1 MHRNSRLGTILLL
14 CLVGLVAAGCS
25 SNDADVANG
34 PATNPFLSAAL
45 YGITHFDPSQSDSTP
60 YGPPKGTHRV
70 SPEDYPIVCGGP
82 VNIIT
87 LASTNPSY
95 MWGVGTDRVAY
106 IRSSGGQWVEEAR
119 IDAPA
124 YMSPTLGP
132 IAPEDH
138 LRIGAMELEGMTSTD
153 LNTVLSESYGQA
165 YNLRIM
171 NSSYSAVDNDNVL
184 YANYG
189 NGVYAFALVNPNDPS
204 AGIAVVR
211 SIADIRSIQGAIVE
225 GVRLFGLSM
234 TYDGRLLVAFS
245 NGLAAIDR
253 SLDPATAQFIAFG
266 AGETVYNSIAV
277 DENNGVYIA
286 TDKFMHK
293 LVWTGTTLSTLE
305 ADGAWIS
312 AYDAPTDAVPPMIKF
327 GLGTGS
333 TPTLMGFGTDPDK
346 LVVITDG
353 CKQMKLVAFWRDAIP
368 EGFVQKPGTAS
379 RRIAGQIQVTCG
391 FSPVPEWIQ
400 SEQSVVVNGYG
411 AFVVNNIPENAAT
424 YDIANANKILGVAAM
439 GPMYAPPTGAQ
450 RFAWDPVADEWIS
463 VWARSDVS
471 STSMVP
477 IHSRLGSMALVNGYT
492 AADGWEV
499 TGMDWTTGTTVHRTI
514 FGHKTFGNGAY
525 AILQYLNNGD
535 LLFNSFVGPYRV
547 SY

>member
-87 LASTNPSY
+87 LASTNASY

-253 SLDPATAQFIAFG
+253 SLDPATAQFVPFG

-450 RFAWDPVADEWIS
+450 RFAWDPVADEWTS

-499 TGMDWTTGTTVHRTI
+499 TGMDWTTGATVHRTI
-514 FGHKTFGNGAY
+514 FGRKTFGNGAY

-535 LLFNSFVGPYRV
+535 LVFNSFVGPYRV

>member
-1 MHRNSRLGTILLL
+1 MRRKVRSGAIFLL
-14 CLVGLVAAGCS
+14 CLLGLVAAGCS
-25 SNDADVANG
+25 TNTEHFVNG
-34 PATNPFLSAAL
+34 PVTNPFLSAAL
-45 YGITHFDPSQSDSTP
+45 YGITHFDPSQSDSTL
-60 YGPPKGTHRV
+60 YGPPRGTYRV
-70 SPEDYPIVCGGP
+70 SPETYPISFAGP

-87 LASTNPSY
+87 LASTNPSF

-106 IRSSGGQWVEEAR
+106 IRSSNGAWLEEAR
-119 IDAPA
+119 IEAPA
-124 YMSPTLGP
+124 YMAPTLGP
-132 IAPEDH
+132 VDPEFH
-138 LRIGAMELEGMTSTD
+138 RSIGERELEGMTSAD
-153 LNTVLSESYGQA
+153 LNALFVQGYGQA

-189 NGVYAFALVNPNDPS
+189 NGVYAFALADASNPS
-204 AGIAVVR
+204 AGISIVR
-211 SIADIRSIQGAIVE
+211 SIADIRTIQGAVVD

-234 TYDGRLLVAFS
+234 TYDGHLLVAFS

-253 SLDPATAQFIAFG
+253 SLDPATARFVPFG
-266 AGETVYNSIAV
+266 AGETVNNSIAV
-277 DENNGVYIA
+277 DEKNGVYIA
-286 TDKFMHK
+286 TDKYMRK
-293 LVWTGTTLSTLE
+293 LVWTGTTLSTQE
-305 ADGAWIS
+305 SDGAWTS
-312 AYDAPTDAVPPMIKF
+312 GYDAPTDAVPPMIKF

-353 CKQMKLVAFWRDAIP
+353 CKRMKLVAFWRDEIP
-368 EGFVQKPGTAS
+368 DGFVQKPGTAS

-391 FSPVPEWIQ
+391 FSPLPEWIQ

-411 AFVVNNIPENAAT
+411 AFVVNNRPENAAT
-424 YDIANANKILGVAAM
+424 YDIASANKILGVAAM
-439 GPMYAPPTGAQ
+439 GPMYAPPTGAE
-450 RFAWDPVADEWIS
+450 RFEWDPDADEWRS
-463 VWARSDVS
+463 VWTRSDVS

-477 IHSRLGSMALVNGYT
+477 IHSQSGNMALVNGYT

-499 TGMDWTTGTTVHRTI
+499 TGMDWTTGETVHRTI
-514 FGHKTFGNGAY
+514 FGRQTYGNGAY
-525 AILQYLNNGD
+525 AILQYLKNGD

>member
-1 MHRNSRLGTILLL
+1 MQRNTRLGTILLL
-14 CLVGLVAAGCS
+14 CLAGLVAAGCS
-25 SNDADVANG
+25 TNTETWVNG
-34 PATNPFLSAAL
+34 PVTNPFLSAAL

-60 YGPPKGTHRV
+60 YGPPKGTYRV
-70 SPEDYPIVCGGP
+70 SPEDFPIVCGGP

-132 IAPEDH
+132 IAPAVH
-138 LRIGAMELEGMTSTD
+138 LEIGAMELEGMTSTD

-253 SLDPATAQFIAFG
+253 SLDPATAQFVPFG

-368 EGFVQKPGTAS
+368 DGFVQRPGTAS